1 LTNGDKT
8 IEYTKEQVSETANKI
23 YANEKL
29 QTTTTE
35 TQQEAQPKPK
45 NKNKQADKIEQL
57 RANEQVELK
66 ELLPN
71 AELKADGKIDVKTF
85 EEDAVVYN
93 KVYDKYD
100 KLITPLLEE
109 VVALVLR
116 KKLLM

>member
-45 NKNKQADKIEQL
+45 NKNK
-57 RANEQVELK
+57 
-66 ELLPN
+66 
-71 AELKADGKIDVKTF
+71 
-85 EEDAVVYN
+85 
-93 KVYDKYD
+93 
-100 KLITPLLEE
+100 LI
-109 VVALVLR
+109 R
-116 KKLLM
+116 